1 MTELVRFRVREKGTV
16 VFEVE
21 EPTAGIGEVSGVRRV
36 REAKA
41 AFEDH
46 LAGVRDAAASAL
58 QIMREAGPDEV
69 KIGFGVTFTLELGAV
84 VARTAG
90 QGHLDVEMTWRRTGP
105 SAGPGAAPAAPATP
119 AATPATATA
128 PAAAAG
134 GSAAAAP

>member
-1 MTELVRFRVREKGTV
+1 MIPITYPRGNDSNIAVSPNATAGTTYLTNRQFCRHSWWGETSCEDQCCRRPVEGWTAMTELVRFRVREKGTV

-69 KIGFGVTFTLELGAV
+69 KIGFGVTFTL
-84 VARTAG
+84 
-90 QGHLDVEMTWRRTGP
+90 
-105 SAGPGAAPAAPATP
+105 
-119 AATPATATA
+119 
-128 PAAAAG
+128 
-134 GSAAAAP
+134 